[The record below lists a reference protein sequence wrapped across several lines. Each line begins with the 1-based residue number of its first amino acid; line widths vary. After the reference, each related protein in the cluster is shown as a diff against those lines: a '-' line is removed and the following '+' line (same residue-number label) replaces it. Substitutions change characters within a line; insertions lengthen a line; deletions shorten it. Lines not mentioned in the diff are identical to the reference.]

1 MTSVADFIKLPKK
14 DFHSSLDLGMR
25 YPSFVTWAGFYV
37 PDFPEDGSPVKIE
50 MRSQVHEYTS
60 MRIATE
66 DDIKKLLF
74 LSISE
79 NLADNIIQTNAAI
92 DSKLFQNCEKNCEFF
107 QLLKTKIQKYSGRT
121 KSDTF
126 FALDADSA
134 DFKGNTLQFA
144 KSFLSNENSKE
155 LFKGIYFYGKNILSL
170 TENSA
175 ELKELIQT
183 AKKNGLKIRVNLSS
197 CDSANDF
204 FRVLDFFEPQVLI
217 NADSAANSGEI
228 LAFLKKN
235 SIQTVITPETQ
246 FKDKKMD
253 FSEKAKRMRSFLEAG
268 IETFLGTQSILLFN
282 KSISQLASELCN
294 TGLFTKEEMLS
305 ILKTC

>member
-1 MTSVADFIKLPKK
+1 
-14 DFHSSLDLGMR
+14 MR

-107 QLLKTKIQKYSGRT
+107 QLLKTKIQKYSSRT
-121 KSDTF
+121 KSDAF
-126 FALDADSA
+126 FALDADSV
-134 DFKGNTLQFA
+134 DFRENTLQFA

-183 AKKNGLKIRVNLSS
+183 AKKNGLKIRVNLSP

-228 LAFLKKN
+228 LALLKKN
-235 SIQTVITPETQ
+235 SIQTVITPENQ

-305 ILKTC
+305 ILKNC

>member
-92 DSKLFQNCEKNCEFF
+92 DSKLFQNCEKLNFP
-107 QLLKTKIQKYSGRT
+107 T
-121 KSDTF
+121 
-126 FALDADSA
+126 
-134 DFKGNTLQFA
+134 
-144 KSFLSNENSKE
+144 
-155 LFKGIYFYGKNILSL
+155 
-170 TENSA
+170 
-175 ELKELIQT
+175 
-183 AKKNGLKIRVNLSS
+183 
-197 CDSANDF
+197 
-204 FRVLDFFEPQVLI
+204 
-217 NADSAANSGEI
+217 
-228 LAFLKKN
+228 
-235 SIQTVITPETQ
+235 
-246 FKDKKMD
+246 
-253 FSEKAKRMRSFLEAG
+253 
-268 IETFLGTQSILLFN
+268 
-282 KSISQLASELCN
+282 
-294 TGLFTKEEMLS
+294 
-305 ILKTC
+305 

>member
-37 PDFPEDGSPVKIE
+37 PGFPEDGSPVKIE
-50 MRSQVHEYTS
+50 MRNQVHEYTS

-79 NLADNIIQTNAAI
+79 NIADNIIQTNAAI
-92 DSKLFQNCEKNCEFF
+92 DSKLFQNCKKNCEFF
-107 QLLKTKIQKYSGRT
+107 LLLKTKIQKYSDHT
-121 KSDTF
+121 KSDAF
-126 FALDADSA
+126 FSLDTASA
-134 DFKGNTLQFA
+134 DFREKKLQFA
-144 KSFLSNENSKE
+144 KSFLLNENSKE
-155 LFKGIYFYGKNILSL
+155 LFRGIYFYGKNILNL
-170 TENSA
+170 TENST

-183 AKKNGLKIRVNLSS
+183 VKKNGLKIRVDLSS
-197 CDSANDF
+197 VDSANDF
-204 FRVLDFFEPQVLI
+204 FRVFEFFEPQVLI
-217 NADSAANSGEI
+217 NADNAANFGEI
-228 LAFLKKN
+228 LTFLKKK
-235 SIQTVITPETQ
+235 SIQTVITPETH

-253 FSEKAKRMRSFLEAG
+253 FSEKAKKMRSFLEAG

-305 ILKTC
+305 ILKIC